1 MCKRILTL
9 LVVALALPM
18 AAFADSSIN
27 FVIPNSL
34 NLSLSSTLL
43 GEFDGNG
50 NLLDS
55 SNVTAIDITADTTT
69 SNDVLNQNQIFGPGS
84 LTVIGTGSDSSCNS
98 ILFNNTFDFGGWL
111 NLGALSNNQNEYLLA
126 FNFPDGGELGFL
138 AAINVDDDDHGGKAV
153 VPEPGT
159 LALFGT
165 GLVGLSGAA
174 RRKLK
179 RS

>member
-18 AAFADSSIN
+18 AAFADSRIN

-34 NLSLSSTLL
+34 NLSLSATLL
-43 GEFDGNG
+43 GELDGSG

-84 LTVIGTGSDSSCNS
+84 LTVIGTGSDEDNR
-98 ILFNNTFDFGGWL
+98 L
-111 NLGALSNNQNEYLLA
+111 YLTYYA
-126 FNFPDGGELGFL
+126 SDEDHARWKEEFPDEEL
-138 AAINVDDDDHGGKAV
+138 
-153 VPEPGT
+153 PT
-159 LALFGT
+159 Q
-165 GLVGLSGAA
+165 
-174 RRKLK
+174 RKPACT